1 MSTAEEYE
9 RQAENCLAA
18 ARGAEDNTEHT
29 MLMRLY
35 EQWLELA
42 AYKRSKETSQSP
54 KINGWR
60 LARLRSRGAARRVP

>member
-18 ARGAEDNTEHT
+18 ARGAEDNTERT

-42 AYKRSKETSQSP
+42 AYKRSKETSQSQ
-54 KINGWR
+54 KI
-60 LARLRSRGAARRVP
+60 